1 MDEDRFEQNRQLAD
15 DWRTG
20 IQKTDAPTD
29 DVAERIHAALA
40 ARNSATEVGP
50 KRSLDPSR
58 PVQRPGIIWV
68 RASELLSSSTGRI
81 AGRGLKLEADLAR
94 RLRRAPATTRRAIRE
109 RAAKLPPLSEF
120 GRSPEYTQFARPG
133 MGRR

>member
-1 MDEDRFEQNRQLAD
+1 MDEDEFEQNRQLASD
-15 DWRTG
+15 VSSG
-20 IQKTDAPTD
+20 IPKSDATTD

-40 ARNSATEVGP
+40 ARNSATEADQT
-50 KRSLDPSR
+50 RSLDPRR
-58 PVQRPGIIWV
+58 PGQRPGIVWV
-68 RASELLSSSTGRI
+68 RASDLLSTGTGRI
-81 AGRGLKLEADLAR
+81 AGRGLDLEADLVR

-120 GRSPEYTQFARPG
+120 GRSPEQLQFARAG